1 MSGRQGVA
9 LALTGGLLV
18 AAPLFVG
25 DYVLSVLIVFLLAA
39 YLGQCWNIMMG
50 FAGQLSLGH
59 ALYYG
64 LGAYTAAALFV
75 HFDTLSWFG
84 IVAGAALAA
93 LAAGVIGALSFQFA
107 VTGVYFALLTIAFDE
122 FTRILFDHFDWVGGT
137 AGLFLHVAQ
146 VKGTDLLHLRG
157 SPTMF
162 YYVLLALSAGV
173 LWLSRA
179 LLRRRIGFYWLAI
192 REDEPA
198 AAALGIDTFWMKLV
212 AVTLSGALTAL
223 AGGVMA
229 FYDNN
234 LYPDTIFATSSS
246 VEIITAPIIGGMGTL
261 FGPIVGAFLLTTMG
275 EAMTDF
281 GAAWG
286 VPGLKQWLYGGA
298 LVAIVLLQPAGVW
311 PWLSDRLGL
320 GAERR

>member
-1 MSGRQGVA
+1 MNRRQGLA
-9 LALTGGLLV
+9 LALAGALLV
-18 AAPLFVG
+18 AAPVFVG
-25 DYVLSVLIVFLLAA
+25 PYLLSVLIVFLVAA

-50 FAGQLSLGH
+50 FAGQLSIGH

-64 LGAYTAAALFV
+64 LGAYTAAALFA
-75 HFDTLSWFG
+75 HFGTLPWLG
-84 IVAGAALAA
+84 VILGMAVAALVAA
-93 LAAGVIGALSFQFA
+93 SIAALSFRFA
-107 VTGVYFALLTIAFDE
+107 VTGVYFALLTIAFNE
-122 FTRILFDHFDWVGGT
+122 FTRILFEHFEWVGGT

-146 VKGTDLLHLRG
+146 INATDLVHLRG
-157 SPTMF
+157 SPGMF
-162 YYVLLALSAGV
+162 YYLLLALSAGA

-198 AAALGIDTFWMKLV
+198 AAALGIDTFWMKLA

-223 AGGVMA
+223 GGGIVA

-234 LYPDTIFATSSS
+234 LYPDTIFATSRS

-281 GAAWG
+281 GAEFG

-311 PWLSDRLGL
+311 PWVRDRLGL
-320 GAERR
+320 GEGLR

>member
-1 MSGRQGVA
+1 MTGRQA
-9 LALTGGLLV
+9 LALALLGALLV

-25 DYVLSVLIVFLLAA
+25 DYVLSVLVVFLLAA

-64 LGAYTAAALFV
+64 IGAY
-75 HFDTLSWFG
+75 
-84 IVAGAALAA
+84 AGAALFAHFATLPWLGVLAGVAIAA
-93 LAAGVIGALSFQFA
+93 LAAAAIAALSFRFA

-122 FTRILFDHFDWVGGT
+122 FTRILFDHFDWVGGS
-137 AGLFLHVAQ
+137 AGLFLRVARINEND
-146 VKGTDLLHLRG
+146 VLHLRG
-157 SPTMF
+157 SPAMF
-162 YYVLLALSAGV
+162 YYVLLALSAGA
-173 LWLSRA
+173 LWLSRW

-198 AAALGIDTFWMKLV
+198 AAALGIDTFRLKLA

-234 LYPDTIFATSSS
+234 LYPDAMFATSRS
-246 VEIITAPIIGGMGTL
+246 VEIITGPIIGGLGTL
-261 FGPIVGAFLLTTMG
+261 FGPILGAFLLTTMG

-281 GAAWG
+281 GAAFG
-286 VPGLKQWLYGGA
+286 VPGLKQWLYGAA
-298 LVAIVLLQPAGVW
+298 LVAIVMMQPAGVW
-311 PWLSDRLGL
+311 PWLRDRLGL
-320 GAERR
+320 GATKR